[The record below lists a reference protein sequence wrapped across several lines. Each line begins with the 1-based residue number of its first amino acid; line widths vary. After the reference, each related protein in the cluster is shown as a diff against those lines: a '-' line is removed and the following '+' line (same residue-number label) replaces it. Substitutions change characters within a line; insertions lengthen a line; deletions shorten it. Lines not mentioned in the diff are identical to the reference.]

1 MTVVSRAYFGKIDDM
16 QYNENKAKLQAMR
29 EEFEKLLKSTGRD
42 GVDECLAE
50 LERLGFF
57 AAPASVNH
65 HLNYDGG
72 LMEHSLNVCKCAKM
86 LREQMTAMDE
96 SLKPYLPEDSVIIA
110 SLLHDV
116 CKADIYKPTVKR
128 VKQTD
133 GSWADAPS
141 YDIDYS
147 NFPMGHGEK
156 SVIVLLLAGIS
167 LTDDEMLAIRW
178 HMAAWDLAFN
188 SREAQ
193 RSLDTARDISPLCT
207 LIQCAD
213 TLAAGLIERK

>member
-1 MTVVSRAYFGKIDDM
+1 M
-16 QYNENKAKLQAMR
+16 QYNENKAKIQAMR
-29 EEFEKLLKSTGRD
+29 DEFEKMLKSTGRD
-42 GVDECLAE
+42 GVDDCLAE
-50 LERLGFF
+50 LQNLGFF
-57 AAPASVNH
+57 EAPASINH

-72 LMEHSLNVCKCAKM
+72 LLEHSLNVGKAAIM
-86 LREQMTAMDE
+86 LREQMIAMDPTVK
-96 SLKPYLPEDSVIIA
+96 SSLPEDSVIIA

-128 VKQTD
+128 VKQPD

-156 SVIVLLLAGIS
+156 SVIVLLLAGIA
-167 LTDDEMLAIRW
+167 LTNDEMLAIRW

-193 RSLDTARDISPLCT
+193 RSLDTARDISPLCS

-213 TLAAGLIERK
+213 TLAANILERK